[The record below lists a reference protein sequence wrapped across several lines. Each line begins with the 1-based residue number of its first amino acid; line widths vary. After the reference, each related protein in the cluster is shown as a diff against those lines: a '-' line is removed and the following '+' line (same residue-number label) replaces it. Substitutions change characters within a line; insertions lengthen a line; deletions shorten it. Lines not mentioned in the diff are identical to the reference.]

1 MRTAAVVLAAGR
13 SERMGR
19 NKLLL
24 EVAGRPILDWLLEA
38 LDASAVNEVIV
49 VLGHRPEELRPIAT
63 SHGAVAVLN
72 PSYDDGMTSSFMVG
86 LSRVSADAAFLVLGD
101 QLGLEARLLER
112 MAAAM
117 EADPEEL
124 IVSPAYR
131 GRLGH
136 PVLFRRALFPEILGL
151 TEGENVRDV
160 VLRHGSAH
168 RLVEAGVWCVLD
180 IDTPEDFDRAKRLFE
195 ASRGVVP

>member
-24 EVAGRPILDWLLEA
+24 EVAGRPILDWLLDALNAAA
-38 LDASAVNEVIV
+38 LDEVIV
-49 VLGHRPEELRPIAT
+49 VLGHRPEDLRLIAEA
-63 SHGAVAVLN
+63 HGTVAVLN
-72 PSYDDGMTSSFMVG
+72 LSYDDGMTSSFMVG

-117 EADPEEL
+117 EADRRRSSSAPPTGAGWATPSSSGGPS
-124 IVSPAYR
+124 SPR
-131 GRLGH
+131 
-136 PVLFRRALFPEILGL
+136 
-151 TEGENVRDV
+151 
-160 VLRHGSAH
+160 S
-168 RLVEAGVWCVLD
+168 
-180 IDTPEDFDRAKRLFE
+180 
-195 ASRGVVP
+195 